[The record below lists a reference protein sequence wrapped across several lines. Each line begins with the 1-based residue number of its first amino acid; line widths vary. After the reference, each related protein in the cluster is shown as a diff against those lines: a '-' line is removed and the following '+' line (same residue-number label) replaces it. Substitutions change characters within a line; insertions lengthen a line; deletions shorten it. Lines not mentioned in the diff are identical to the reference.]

1 MTADA
6 APARALPTCPTRFRG
21 APSRNARIARPL
33 ALLGRVREVDEGLVD
48 EIGRRMMLRDE
59 VGAALARAM
68 RPDAPQRVTMAAVER
83 ALGQGPTD
91 ADPPALRAFVAALE
105 REPAWLDRDLL
116 ERGAAVYRRMGSTRD
131 DVLLALALIGGY
143 RYEGPADLL
152 VATGGLAGRAA
163 MRRLGETLVWGR
175 AVSAPGGMARGGEG
189 FRLTAH
195 VRAMHAV
202 VDDRFGRSPDW
213 DTGRYG
219 LPVNRSDLAGTLALF
234 SATAML
240 GARVLGHRIPRADSD
255 AVMHLWRYVGFL
267 LGVDEDWLFTTERAQ
282 HAFDHHLL
290 LAQGGPTPA
299 GVELTTALVE
309 GQRTKHGGGLRG
321 WYARRRVLGH
331 LRLFLGRDGLRD
343 LGQPVVV
350 PWTVVPQVARNLVE
364 SWVVARSAAG
374 RRWLERRSDA
384 GVDAELA
391 LLLGSRRSL
400 AAVT

>member
-6 APARALPTCPTRFRG
+6 LPVTVPRRFRG
-21 APSRNARIARPL
+21 APERNARIARPL
-33 ALLGRVREVDEGLVD
+33 ALLGRVREVDEDLVD
-48 EIGRRMMLRDE
+48 EIGRRMLLRDE
-59 VGAALARAM
+59 VGADLAAAM
-68 RPDAPQRVTMAAVER
+68 RPGASARTTMAALNR
-83 ALGQGPTD
+83 ALADGTTD
-91 ADPPALRAFVAALE
+91 ADPPALRRFVAELE
-105 REPAWLDRDLL
+105 REPVWLDRDLL
-116 ERGAAVYRRMGSTRD
+116 ERGAAVYRRLGSTRD

-152 VATGGLAGRAA
+152 VLTGGLTGAGA

-202 VDDRFGRSPDW
+202 VNDRFERSPDW
-213 DTGRYG
+213 DASQLG

-234 SATAML
+234 SATTLL
-240 GARVLGHRIPRADSD
+240 GARVLGRRVTRAESD

-299 GVELTTALVE
+299 GVALTTALVE
-309 GQRTKHGGGLRG
+309 GQRTKVGGGLRG
-321 WYARRRVLGH
+321 WWERRRVLGH
-331 LRLFLGRDGLRD
+331 LRLFLGREGLRD

-350 PWTVVPQVARNLVE
+350 PWTVVPQVVRGVLE
-364 SWVVARSAAG
+364 SFVVSRSAAG

-384 GVDAELA
+384 HVERELRRLLGRRRELA
-391 LLLGSRRSL
+391 VV
-400 AAVT
+400 AD